1 MLEEGRARAVRFV
14 EGGGSERGGLEGL
27 AGSERLSPPEA
38 DDLPVWMGVETP
50 VARPPGPNP
59 DSEDS
64 RSAGSFEFLGE
75 AADEKTCGGSP

>member
-1 MLEEGRARAVRFV
+1 MNV
-14 EGGGSERGGLEGL
+14 EGGPQPRVLEPYDMSTGI
-27 AGSERLSPPEA
+27 
-38 DDLPVWMGVETP
+38 ETP
-50 VARPPGPNP
+50 FVRPPGLSH